1 LPDTPSWKKGTMNT
15 HHRIDPA
22 DLHLPP
28 TAPIDITDLVVLG
41 VGVTNDEERSR
52 SLRR

>member
-1 LPDTPSWKKGTMNT
+1 MNT
-15 HHRIDPA
+15 HRRIDPA

-41 VGVTNDEERSR
+41 VGTTSDDERGR